1 MDDTPSAE
9 HTTPPELEKES
20 MKNGK
25 IRGYA
30 RKIRAKFSTASIS
43 MAGLDN
49 ASTAVVTTVEQNN
62 LEENIDDDDMQIML
76 DMDSEDEEDLD
87 KYLTNIHTNKHTALM
102 DTVGTNLTNSQ
113 SGISPKPTS
122 ASSVSS
128 ASDAK
133 GCTQQPSVKKT
144 PLVSMSSA
152 ADSEVGIDHDPSREI
167 KSNVTVDES
176 EQVERLFD
184 SSSDEDMGGDNSN
197 SSSAPSTS
205 DEEDSGDVS
214 DAAEDLPA
222 SVTGLNK
229 SGNTEINYPSEQ
241 KKC

>member
-1 MDDTPSAE
+1 METVNPALDAISSPLKPVDDTPSAE

-20 MKNGK
+20 MKTGK

-30 RKIRAKFSTASIS
+30 RKSRAKFSTASIS

-49 ASTAVVTTVEQNN
+49 ASTAVVKTVEQN

-87 KYLTNIHTNKHTALM
+87 KYLTNIHTNKNTGLM

-113 SGISPKPTS
+113 SGFSPKPTS

-133 GCTQQPSVKKT
+133 GCTQN
-144 PLVSMSSA
+144 LVLRK
-152 ADSEVGIDHDPSREI
+152 HL
-167 KSNVTVDES
+167 
-176 EQVERLFD
+176 LFLWVVLLIVRW
-184 SSSDEDMGGDNSN
+184 
-197 SSSAPSTS
+197 A
-205 DEEDSGDVS
+205 
-214 DAAEDLPA
+214 
-222 SVTGLNK
+222 
-229 SGNTEINYPSEQ
+229 
-241 KKC
+241 

>member
-1 MDDTPSAE
+1 METVNPALDAISSPLKPVDDTPSAE

-30 RKIRAKFSTASIS
+30 RKSRAKFSTASIS

-87 KYLTNIHTNKHTALM
+87 KYLSNILQTRPWFDGYCWNKSNKL
-102 DTVGTNLTNSQ
+102 Q
-113 SGISPKPTS
+113 SGFSPKPTS
-122 ASSVSS
+122 TSSVSS

-152 ADSEVGIDHDPSREI
+152 ADSEVGIDHDRHA
-167 KSNVTVDES
+167 K
-176 EQVERLFD
+176 
-184 SSSDEDMGGDNSN
+184 
-197 SSSAPSTS
+197 
-205 DEEDSGDVS
+205 
-214 DAAEDLPA
+214 
-222 SVTGLNK
+222 
-229 SGNTEINYPSEQ
+229 
-241 KKC
+241 